1 MNAASKAQQRLL
13 AWLASG
19 ERPGALRAVV
29 CDLNGIFRGK
39 RVPLAAAGDALAGL
53 VKLPVST
60 LFVDVWGD
68 DALASGMIL
77 ETGDRDGLLVP
88 TERGLLPVDWL
99 GVPAALLPCTMREE
113 SGGPSLLD
121 GRNLLAA
128 ITARWQARGFT
139 PVCALELEFYLHEP
153 TTDSVSPPRR
163 PDGARLTAGDV
174 YSLQD
179 LDGFEDFLGD
189 VYAACDRFGIAVG
202 QASSEVGCGQFEL
215 NFRHVADPLRAA
227 DDAQLF
233 KYLVKG
239 VAARHGFGA
248 TFMAKPYGDQA
259 GSGLHV
265 HFSLVDAAGH
275 NAFAGDGPAGSPL
288 LAQAVAGLI
297 TDMPDAMLLFA
308 PHFNSYRRVREGSHA
323 PTQAS
328 WGLENRTAAI
338 RIPAGADADRR
349 IEHRVAGADANPY
362 LVLATLLG
370 SALRG
375 VEEGLVAPPPTQG
388 SAYDGHAPRLP
399 TGWAEAIHCFEE
411 SKAMRAIL
419 GEDLVRVF
427 AATKRQERDLF
438 AARLS
443 PFEVETYLDLI

>member
-1 MNAASKAQQRLL
+1 MDTGESAHERIRT
-13 AWLASG
+13 WLGAG
-19 ERPGALRAVV
+19 ERPGALRVV
-29 CDLNGIFRGK
+29 ACDLNGIFRGK
-39 RVPLAAAGDALAGL
+39 RVPLAAMDEALAGR

-60 LFVDVWGD
+60 LFVDVWGN
-68 DALASGMIL
+68 DALASGMVF

-99 GVPAALLPCTMREE
+99 GTPAALLPCTLSEE
-113 SGGPSLLD
+113 D
-121 GRNLLAA
+121 GRPSMLDARNVLASVTERWRA
-128 ITARWQARGFT
+128 LGLTA
-139 PVCALELEFYLHEP
+139 VCALELEFYLHEP
-153 TTDSVSPPRR
+153 TTDTVTPPRR
-163 PDGARLTAGDV
+163 PDGAQLFAGDV
-174 YSLQD
+174 FSLQD

-227 DDAQLF
+227 DDAHLF

-239 VAARHGFGA
+239 IAARHGFGA

-265 HFSLVDAAGH
+265 HVSLLDEHGR
-275 NAFAGDGPAGSPL
+275 NAFAGATAEGSPL
-288 LAQAVAGLI
+288 LRQAIAGLI
-297 TDMPDAMLLFA
+297 ADLPDAMLVFA
-308 PHFNSYRRVREGSHA
+308 PHFNSYRRVREGTHA

-328 WGLENRTAAI
+328 WGYENRTTAI
-338 RIPAGADADRR
+338 RIPAGRDEDRR

-375 VEEGLVAPPPTQG
+375 VEEQLVAPPPLAG
-388 SAYDGHAPRLP
+388 SGYEADAPRLP
-399 TGWAEAIHCFEE
+399 TGWAEAIHRFEE
-411 SKAMRAIL
+411 SEAMTAIL
-419 GEDLVRVF
+419 GADLVRVF

-443 PFEVETYLDLI
+443 PFEIETYLDLI